1 MNISNY
7 IEIAK
12 GKINNKFIKTLIL
25 AIYAGMFIS
34 LAGLLSTMVSYK
46 VDNNSISKIL
56 SGIVFPIGLILV
68 ILFKTE
74 LFTGNSLLV
83 IPLLDK
89 KVTFKQVIKNLLL
102 VYIGNLIGALIIII
116 LIYNTPIRDI
126 LSDSFIKIAN
136 TKVNYTFSECII
148 LGVLCN
154 FLVCIAVY
162 LASTVKNVGEKIL
175 VIFIPIFMFVVLSFE
190 HSIANMFYLGI
201 GYTLDNS
208 LTISKLIINN
218 LLPVTIGNIIGGCF
232 LGISIW
238 YLREE
243 S

>member
-7 IEIAK
+7 IEIVK

-46 VDNNSISKIL
+46 VDNNSIAKIL

-74 LFTGNSLLV
+74 LFTGNSLLI

-102 VYIGNLIGALIIII
+102 VYIGNLIGALIITI
-116 LIYNTPIRDI
+116 LIYNTSIRDV

-136 TKVNYTFSECII
+136 T
-148 LGVLCN
+148 
-154 FLVCIAVY
+154 
-162 LASTVKNVGEKIL
+162 
-175 VIFIPIFMFVVLSFE
+175 
-190 HSIANMFYLGI
+190 
-201 GYTLDNS
+201 
-208 LTISKLIINN
+208 
-218 LLPVTIGNIIGGCF
+218 
-232 LGISIW
+232 
-238 YLREE
+238 
-243 S
+243 

>member
-46 VDNNSISKIL
+46 VDNNSIAKIL

-74 LFTGNSLLV
+74 LFTGNSLLI

-89 KVTFKQVIKNLLL
+89 KVT
-102 VYIGNLIGALIIII
+102 GN
-116 LIYNTPIRDI
+116 
-126 LSDSFIKIAN
+126 
-136 TKVNYTFSECII
+136 
-148 LGVLCN
+148 
-154 FLVCIAVY
+154 
-162 LASTVKNVGEKIL
+162 
-175 VIFIPIFMFVVLSFE
+175 
-190 HSIANMFYLGI
+190 
-201 GYTLDNS
+201 
-208 LTISKLIINN
+208 
-218 LLPVTIGNIIGGCF
+218 
-232 LGISIW
+232 
-238 YLREE
+238 
-243 S
+243 